1 MLCFERCIRLQI
13 CMPALVISGRW
24 REAEKGHKQVMDT

>member
-24 REAEKGHKQVMDT
+24 RQAEKGHKQVMDT